1 MRQNHEK
8 RPKCQKAPGAPAGLL
23 NTILERIK
31 EEQRLLTIRRRITL
45 FSLAAATSF
54 AVCIPALNTT
64 KAELAQSGIMQFLS
78 LAFSDPDSVFMFWSD
93 FALSI
98 LESIPVLSIA
108 ISLAAVFAFLISLK
122 ALAHAVGIISSSSRY
137 TLPA

>member
-1 MRQNHEK
+1 MRQNQEK
-8 RPKCQKAPGAPAGLL
+8 QPAHQKTPEAPAGLF
-23 NTILERIK
+23 NAIMERIK
-31 EEQRLLTIRRRITL
+31 EEQRLLTIRHRITL
-45 FSLAAATSF
+45 FSLAAAVSL
-54 AVCIPALNTT
+54 AICIPALNAART
-64 KAELAQSGIMQFLS
+64 ELAQSGAVQFLS
-78 LAFSDPDSVFMFWSD
+78 LAFSDPESVFMFWSD

-108 ISLAAVFAFLISLK
+108 IFLAAVFAFLISLK